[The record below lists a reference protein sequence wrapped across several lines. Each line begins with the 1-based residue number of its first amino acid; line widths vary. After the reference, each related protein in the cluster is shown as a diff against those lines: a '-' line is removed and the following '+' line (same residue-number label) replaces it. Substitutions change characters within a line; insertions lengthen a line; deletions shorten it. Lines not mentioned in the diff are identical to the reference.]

1 LGNEAVI
8 DLYQKVQEC
17 VQSLREISDVIPRAG
32 LILGTGLG
40 GIADSIEV
48 RESIEFSRVPHFPS
62 STVESHSGNLV
73 LGSLSGCDV
82 IAMQGR
88 FHYYE
93 GHPLE
98 VVTFP
103 VRIFK
108 ELGAE
113 LLIINSAAG
122 GLNPHFQAADIMVIT
137 DHLNFIGENP
147 LRGITDE
154 RLGERFPDMSRPYD
168 KDLIR
173 LAVESALDLKI
184 SLRQGVYVAVSG
196 PSIETP
202 AETRMLRMLGAD
214 AVGMSTVPEVIVANQ
229 VGLKTL
235 ALTAVTNINLP
246 DTMKPVTIENVIANA
261 AEAEPKLTAVV
272 EQVLRRST

>member
-1 LGNEAVI
+1 MT

-17 VQSLREISDVIPRAG
+17 VQFLRDVSKVVPKAG

-40 GIADSIEV
+40 GIADRIQIRASIK
-48 RESIEFSRVPHFPS
+48 FNQVPHLPT
-62 STVESHSGNLV
+62 STVESHSGNLIF
-73 LGSLSGCDV
+73 GSLNNCEV
-82 IAMQGR
+82 VVMQGR

-93 GHPLE
+93 GHSLE

-103 VRIFK
+103 VRVFK

-113 LLIINSAAG
+113 ILIIISASG
-122 GLNPHFQAADIMVIT
+122 GLNPQFQEADIMVVT

-154 RLGERFPDMSRPYD
+154 RLGNRFPDMSQAYD
-168 KDLIR
+168 KGLIY
-173 LAVESALDLKI
+173 LAIESALDLKV
-184 SLRQGVYVAVSG
+184 SLKQGVYVAVPG
-196 PSIETP
+196 PSLETP
-202 AETRMLRMLGAD
+202 AETRILRMLGAD

-235 ALTAVTNINLP
+235 ALAAITNINLP
-246 DTMKPVTIENVIANA
+246 DTMKPITIENVIANA
-261 AEAEPKLTAVV
+261 AVAEPKLTAVV
-272 EQVLRRST
+272 EEVLRRSA